1 MQLAAVAARLGSHAG
16 LCGAAPAKQDGLND
30 GSSQDE
36 VLAAM
41 GALVSY
47 LERCTTAE
55 QLNAL
60 DSITLRI
67 ERALTGLTDP
77 TTSTLS
83 RGSSDSEK
91 DEEDQ
96 NIIRLTSAV
105 ERLETA
111 CASMVLPEEGVLIS

>member
-1 MQLAAVAARLGSHAG
+1 MSALSGDNSTAGGLTSDFIIGSNMWERLGP
-16 LCGAAPAKQDGLND
+16 PAVK
-30 GSSQDE
+30 S
-36 VLAAM
+36 
-41 GALVSY
+41 
-47 LERCTTAE
+47 
-55 QLNAL
+55 
-60 DSITLRI
+60 RI